1 MPLRGRTLR
10 SPVRYRKAARFLLAQ
25 PSRSARLAPGRILG
39 VAFPITVVLLF
50 PLYQIGAVL

>member
-1 MPLRGRTLR
+1 
-10 SPVRYRKAARFLLAQ
+10 VRYRKAARFLLAQ